1 MLNEPY
7 LTLFARRLGTFSLS
21 SFNHPDPPDKVRQ
34 ITRQES
40 SGYGMDVPTVM
51 KMTGLTEKEIKQLR
65 H

>member
-1 MLNEPY
+1 LRDASV
-7 LTLFARRLGTFSLS
+7 LSLS
-21 SFNHPDPPDKVRQ
+21 SSNHPDPPDKVRQ